1 MPQMHLNAFIFE
13 LGHHES
19 AWRLPESRPA
29 DLVDLD
35 YYQGLARTAERG
47 NMDAIFFA
55 DLLTID
61 SSIARKPCE
70 LLDPTLLLTAMAAV
84 TEHIGLIATAST
96 TYDDPYLLA
105 RRFATLDHLSKGR
118 AAWNCVTTADTA
130 AAANHGH
137 DEPPTHAA
145 RYERAAEFLQVVQRL
160 WGSWETDAVIAD
172 KETGVYADRDRIS
185 PIDHAGT
192 HFKVRGPL
200 NVPRPPQGRPVLV
213 QAGSSPAG
221 IAQAAEH
228 AEAVFT
234 AQQTLA
240 DAQAFYRELKA
251 ATRTFGRDP
260 NSLKVLPGIMPII
273 GSTEEEAARREREL
287 TEHMSYDEGLALLA
301 DMLGVPAAELYLDAP
316 VPEGTREVDAYEGNK
331 SRFLLI
337 TEMARRERL
346 TVRQVLNRLGGGRGH
361 RIVTGTPEQIADFL
375 DEWVTQGGADGFN
388 VMPPVLPSG
397 LEVFVDEVVPVLQK
411 RGLFRAEYA
420 GSTLREHYGLSTP
433 A

>member
-19 AWRLPESRPA
+19 AWRLPESQPA

-47 NMDAIFFA
+47 SMDAIFFA

-61 SSIARKPCE
+61 SSITRKPCE
-70 LLDPTLLLTAMAAV
+70 LLDPTLLLTAMSAV

-118 AAWNCVTTADTA
+118 AGWNCVTTADTA

-137 DEPPTHAA
+137 DEPPTHAE
-145 RYERAAEFLQVVQRL
+145 RYERAAEFLRVVQRL
-160 WGSWETDAVIAD
+160 WDSWEADAVIAN
-172 KETGVYADRDRIS
+172 KATGIYADRDRIS
-185 PIDHAGT
+185 PIDHLGS

-234 AQQTLA
+234 AQQTLE
-240 DAQAFYRELKA
+240 DAQRFYQDLKA
-251 ATRTFGRDP
+251 AVRRFGRDP
-260 NSLKVLPGIMPII
+260 NGLKVLPGVMPII
-273 GSTEEEAARREREL
+273 GSTEQEAARLEGLL
-287 TEHMSYDEGLALLA
+287 TEYMTHDEGLELLA
-301 DMLGVPAAELYLDAP
+301 DMLGIPAAELDLDGP
-316 VPEGTREVDAYEGNK
+316 VPENTRAVETYEGNK

-337 TEMARRERL
+337 SEMARRERL

-375 DEWVTQGGADGFN
+375 ETWVTAGGADGFN

-397 LEVFVDEVVPVLQK
+397 LEIFVDEVVPVLQK
-411 RGLFRAEYA
+411 RGLFRTEYA
-420 GSTLREHYGLSTP
+420 GSTLREHYGLPSP
-433 A
+433 S

>member
-1 MPQMHLNAFIFE
+1 MHLNAFVFE
-13 LGHHES
+13 LGHHEA

-29 DLVDLD
+29 DVLDID

-47 NMDAIFFA
+47 HMDAIFFA

-84 TEHIGLIATAST
+84 TQNIGLIATAST
-96 TYDDPYLLA
+96 TYDDPYHLA

-145 RYERAAEFLQVVQRL
+145 RYERAAEFLRVVQRL
-160 WGSWETDAVIAD
+160 WDSWDADAVIAD
-172 KETGVYADRDRIS
+172 KETGVYADPDRIS
-185 PIDHAGT
+185 PIDHVGT
-192 HFKVRGPL
+192 HFRVRGPL

-234 AQQTLA
+234 AQQTLQ
-240 DAQAFYRELKA
+240 DAQAFYSELKTA
-251 ATRTFGRDP
+251 VRRLGRDP
-260 NSLKVLPGIMPII
+260 EGVKVLPGVMPII
-273 GSTEEEAARREREL
+273 GSTEAEAARLEEQL
-287 TEHMSYDEGLALLA
+287 TERVTHDQALALLA
-301 DMLGVPAAELYLDAP
+301 DMLGVPAAELDLDGP
-316 VPEGTREVDAYEGNK
+316 VPEATRGVEAYEGNK
-331 SRFLLI
+331 SRYLLI

-361 RIVTGTPEQIADFL
+361 RIVTGTPEQVADFL
-375 DEWVTQGGADGFN
+375 EEWVTQGGADGFN
-388 VMPPVLPSG
+388 IMPPVLPSG
-397 LEVFVDEVVPVLQK
+397 LDVFVDEVVPVLQK
-411 RGLFRAEYA
+411 RGCFRTEYA
-420 GSTLREHYGLSTP
+420 GSTLRDHYGL
-433 A
+433 